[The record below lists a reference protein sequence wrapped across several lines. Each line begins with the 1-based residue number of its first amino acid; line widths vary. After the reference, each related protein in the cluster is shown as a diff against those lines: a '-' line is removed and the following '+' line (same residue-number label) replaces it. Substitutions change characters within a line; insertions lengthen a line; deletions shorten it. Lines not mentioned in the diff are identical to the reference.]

1 MRSLYGIW
9 IFFTIKRIL
18 FSSQKY
24 APVVKWISQRSSEP
38 LLGVRIP
45 PGAQNKS
52 FFCGFRMKFA
62 IPKEVLSITETLQN
76 NGFEA
81 YVVGGSVRDLI
92 MGRQPKD
99 WDVTTNA
106 SPDAIQNIF
115 PRTVYENTFGT
126 VGVVTDTDDEQLNNK
141 PDSLRI
147 VEVTP
152 YRREGKYV
160 DSRHPESIT
169 FVSSLEED
177 LARRDFTINAI
188 AYNPKD
194 NSIKDPFDGKK
205 DIKDKVIR
213 TVGDP
218 DTRFSEDALRLM
230 RAVRFSSQLNFS
242 LELETQ
248 KAISGLHMKLKNV
261 SVERIRDEFIKIL
274 LSDNPMFGLFMCNAL
289 GLLQHFLPELE
300 MGVHVKQNQAH
311 SFDVWGHN
319 LRTCQHAADKKW
331 SLDLRL
337 AGLFHDIAK
346 PHTRRWSKEK
356 NDYTFHG
363 HEVVGGKVTREIM
376 SRMKFSREMIDKVS
390 TLVRWHMFFSDTEQ
404 VTLSAVRRL
413 VSNVGEKNIWDLM
426 NLRIC
431 DRIGT
436 GRPKENPYR
445 FRKYKA
451 MVEQAL
457 RDPISVKMLKI
468 NGEQIM
474 EVTHET
480 PGPKIGYVLHV
491 LLEDVLED
499 PKKNNFD
506 YLAEKAKDLILLDIA
521 ELKIRADKGKQ
532 KKEDLE
538 EFEVKKL
545 HMKHNVSK

>member
-1 MRSLYGIW
+1 MD
-9 IFFTIKRIL
+9 FFYNKAYTLLITEICSCGEMDITTVFGTVIGGSNPSGSTKYKL
-18 FSSQKY
+18 FC
-24 APVVKWISQRSSEP
+24 E
-38 LLGVRIP
+38 
-45 PGAQNKS
+45 
-52 FFCGFRMKFA
+52 FRMKFA
-62 IPKEVLSITETLQN
+62 IPKEVINVVETLQKS
-76 NGFEA
+76 GFEA

-92 MGRQPKD
+92 MGRLPKD

-106 SPDAIQNIF
+106 SPETIQSLF
-115 PRTVYENTFGT
+115 THTVYENTFGT
-126 VGVVTDTDDEQLNNK
+126 VGVVTDNENDDLNLK
-141 PDSLRI
+141 PEALRI

-152 YRREGKYV
+152 YRTEGEYF
-160 DSRHPESIT
+160 DSRHPESVT
-169 FVSSLEED
+169 FVASLEED

-188 AYNPKD
+188 AYDPSTNL
-194 NSIKDPFDGKK
+194 IKDPFDGQK
-205 DIKDKVIR
+205 DIKDKIIR

-218 DTRFSEDALRLM
+218 NKRFSEDALRLM
-230 RAVRFSSQLNFS
+230 RAIRFTAQLSFS
-242 LELETQ
+242 LESQTQ
-248 KAISGLHMKLKNV
+248 KAVSELHMKLKNV
-261 SVERIRDEFIKIL
+261 SVERTRDEFIKIL
-274 LSDNPMFGLFMCNAL
+274 LSDSPMLGLFMCNAL

-319 LRTCQHAADKKW
+319 LRTCQHAADKNW

-404 VTLSAVRRL
+404 VTLSAVRR
-413 VSNVGEKNIWDLM
+413 VVANVGEKNIWDLM

-474 EVTHET
+474 QVTHET
-480 PGPKIGYVLHV
+480 PGPKIGYILHI
-491 LLEDVLED
+491 LLEEVLED
-499 PKKNNFD
+499 PKNNTFE
-506 YLAEKAKDLILLDIA
+506 YLSQKTKELITLGIYDLKMMAEKGKMKKD
-521 ELKIRADKGKQ
+521 EV
-532 KKEDLE
+532 E
-538 EFEVKKL
+538 ESEVKKL

>member
-1 MRSLYGIW
+1 
-9 IFFTIKRIL
+9 
-18 FSSQKY
+18 
-24 APVVKWISQRSSEP
+24 
-38 LLGVRIP
+38 
-45 PGAQNKS
+45 
-52 FFCGFRMKFA
+52 MKFA
-62 IPKEVLSITETLQN
+62 IPKEVLNITETLQN

-92 MGRQPKD
+92 MGREPKD

-106 SPDAIQNIF
+106 TPETIQNLF
-115 PRTVYENTFGT
+115 SRTVYENTFGT
-126 VGVVTDTDDEQLNNK
+126 VGVVTDVDDAILDQK
-141 PDSLRI
+141 PESLRV

-152 YRREGKYV
+152 YRTEGEYI
-160 DSRHPESIT
+160 DSRHPESVT

-188 AYNPKD
+188 AYNPGD
-194 NSIKDPFDGKK
+194 DSIKDPFEGKK
-205 DIKDKVIR
+205 DIKDKIIR
-213 TVGDP
+213 TVGDANI
-218 DTRFSEDALRLM
+218 RFSEDALRLM
-230 RAVRFSSQLNFS
+230 RAIRFSAQLNFS

-248 KAISGLHMKLKNV
+248 KAISELHMKLKNV
-261 SVERIRDEFIKIL
+261 SVERIRDEFVKIL
-274 LSDNPMFGLFMCNAL
+274 LSDSPMLGLFMCNAL
-289 GLLQHFLPELE
+289 GLLQYFLPELE
-300 MGVHVKQNQAH
+300 KGVHVKQNQAH

-404 VTLSAVRRL
+404 ITLSAVRRI
-413 VSNVGEKNIWDLM
+413 VANVGEENIWDLM

-468 NGEQIM
+468 NGVEIM
-474 EVTHET
+474 SVTHET
-480 PGPKIGYVLHV
+480 PGPKIGYILHI

-499 PKKNNFD
+499 PKNNTFE
-506 YLAEKAKDLILLDIA
+506 YLSDKAKQLIVLDVND
-521 ELKIRADKGKQ
+521 LKIRAEKGKI
-532 KKEDLE
+532 KKDELE
-538 EFEVKKL
+538 ESEVKRL
-545 HMKHNVSK
+545 HMKHNVSM

>member
-1 MRSLYGIW
+1 MK
-9 IFFTIKRIL
+9 FTI
-18 FSSQKY
+18 
-24 APVVKWISQRSSEP
+24 PE
-38 LLGVRIP
+38 
-45 PGAQNKS
+45 
-52 FFCGFRMKFA
+52 
-62 IPKEVLSITETLQN
+62 EVLNIVKTLQN

-81 YVVGGSVRDLI
+81 YIVGGSVRDLI
-92 MGRQPKD
+92 MVRSPKD

-106 SPDAIQNIF
+106 NPEQIQNLF

-126 VGVVTDTDDEQLNNK
+126 VGVVTETDDVLLDAK
-141 PDSLRI
+141 PDTLRV

-152 YRREGKYV
+152 YRTEGKYV
-160 DSRHPESIT
+160 DSRHPETVT
-169 FVSSLEED
+169 FVQSLEED
-177 LARRDFTINAI
+177 LSRRDFTVNAI
-188 AYNPKD
+188 AYDPIKD
-194 NSIKDPFDGKK
+194 TIKDPFEGEK

-213 TVGDP
+213 TVGNP
-218 DTRFSEDALRLM
+218 EERFNEDALRLI
-230 RAVRFSSQLNFS
+230 RAVRFSAQLEFS
-242 LELETQ
+242 IENSTQ
-248 KAISGLHMKLKNV
+248 EAIKVLHGKL
-261 SVERIRDEFIKIL
+261 SLISIERIRDEFVKIL
-274 LSDNPMFGLFMCNAL
+274 LSDNPMLGLFICNAL

-331 SLDLRL
+331 GLDLRL

-404 VTLSAVRRL
+404 ITLSAVRRI
-413 VSNVGEKNIWDLM
+413 VSHVGEQNIWDLM

-468 NGEQIM
+468 DGKQIM
-474 EVTHET
+474 DVTHET
-480 PGPKIGYVLHV
+480 PGPKVGYILHA
-491 LLEDVLED
+491 LLEEVLEN
-499 PKKNNFD
+499 PEKNTKE
-506 YLAEKAKDLILLDIA
+506 YLEGKAKELIVLDVNDLKRL
-521 ELKIRADKGKQ
+521 G
-532 KKEDLE
+532 E
-538 EFEVKKL
+538 EGRMKRDEVEEGEVKKL

>member
-1 MRSLYGIW
+1 MK
-9 IFFTIKRIL
+9 FTI
-18 FSSQKY
+18 
-24 APVVKWISQRSSEP
+24 PE
-38 LLGVRIP
+38 
-45 PGAQNKS
+45 
-52 FFCGFRMKFA
+52 
-62 IPKEVLSITETLQN
+62 EVLNIVKTLQN

-81 YVVGGSVRDLI
+81 YIVGGSVRDLI
-92 MGRQPKD
+92 MARNPKD
-99 WDVTTNA
+99 WDITTNA
-106 SPDAIQNIF
+106 NPAQIQNIF

-126 VGVVTDTDDEQLNNK
+126 VGVVTEIDDVLLSEKQ
-141 PDSLRI
+141 DSLRV

-152 YRREGKYV
+152 YRTEGKYI
-160 DSRHPESIT
+160 DSRHPEMVV
-169 FVSSLEED
+169 FVQSLEED
-177 LARRDFTINAI
+177 LSRRDFTVNAI
-188 AYNPKD
+188 AYDPVKGVV
-194 NSIKDPFDGKK
+194 KDPFAGEK
-205 DIKDKVIR
+205 DIKDKIIR
-213 TVGDP
+213 TVGNP
-218 DTRFSEDALRLM
+218 EERFSEDALRLM
-230 RAVRFSSQLNFS
+230 RAVRFSAQLEFS
-242 LELETQ
+242 IENDTQ
-248 KAISGLHMKLKNV
+248 EAIKVLHGKL
-261 SVERIRDEFIKIL
+261 SLISIERIRDEFVKIL
-274 LSDNPMFGLFMCNAL
+274 LSDNPMLGLFMCNAL

-331 SLDLRL
+331 GLDLRL

-404 VTLSAVRRL
+404 ITLSAVRRI
-413 VSNVGEKNIWDLM
+413 VSHVGEQNIWDLM

-457 RDPISVKMLKI
+457 RDPISVKMLKM

-474 EVTHET
+474 EVTKQT
-480 PGPKIGYVLHV
+480 PSKKIGYVLHA
-491 LLEDVLED
+491 LLEEVLED
-499 PKKNNFD
+499 PEKNTFE
-506 YLAEKAKDLILLDIA
+506 YLSQKAKELIILDV
-521 ELKIRADKGKQ
+521 ESLKLMGEQGKI
-532 KKEDLE
+532 KKE
-538 EFEVKKL
+538 EVEAGEVEKL